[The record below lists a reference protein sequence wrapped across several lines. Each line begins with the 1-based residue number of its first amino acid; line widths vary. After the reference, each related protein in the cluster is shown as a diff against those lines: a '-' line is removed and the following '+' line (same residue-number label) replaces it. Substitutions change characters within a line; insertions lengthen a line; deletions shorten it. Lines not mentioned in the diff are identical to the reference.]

1 MTFVD
6 SGKERKKKETK
17 KQKKDNEWG
26 GGHTSLEDWD
36 TCVHIVLRND
46 ATIFVLVCAPHT
58 LVDVHQC
65 NGDGVEGGTKE
76 SSKAVSKMLRS
87 KWLVGTCV
95 CVCAYTEDHLLHNQR
110 RAHNNIVHYTPDW
123 RARPSTKL

>member
-1 MTFVD
+1 MVVTRHWKIEILVYT
-6 SGKERKKKETK
+6 SSCET
-17 KQKKDNEWG
+17 
-26 GGHTSLEDWD
+26 TLPSLSIKG
-36 TCVHIVLRND
+36 VG
-46 ATIFVLVCAPHT
+46 CAPHT

-110 RAHNNIVHYTPDW
+110 RAHNNIVHHTPD
-123 RARPSTKL
+123 